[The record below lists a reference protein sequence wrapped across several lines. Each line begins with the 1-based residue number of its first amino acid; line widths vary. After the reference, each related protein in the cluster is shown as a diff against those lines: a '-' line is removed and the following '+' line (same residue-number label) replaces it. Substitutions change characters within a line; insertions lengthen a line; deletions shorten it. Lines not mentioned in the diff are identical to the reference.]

1 MDSIS
6 EYMYLRI
13 ITKSTSVNIF
23 ICYVN
28 NLNIFQIV
36 FIIQIDLFPLILMKS
51 KNMKFI
57 HFSYG

>member
-51 KNMKFI
+51 KKHEIYPF
-57 HFSYG
+57 